1 MHLFRLIDTDGQ
13 DVREGD
19 PGDVAVRGPTL
30 FSGYWNADETNARDF
45 RDGWFH
51 MGDVF
56 AARSDGRYQYV
67 DRIKH
72 LIKTGAENVRASC
85 SPSPHSSQPARPVAG
100 RVNAATPRQSRSQAA
115 SRRVPIARRRLVPWR
130 RASRARRGQQVGPSS
145 ALAAPAFEAR
155 PGCVD
160 HGSRSEDHALELQ

>member
-85 SPSPHSSQPARPVAG
+85 SP
-100 RVNAATPRQSRSQAA
+100 T
-115 SRRVPIARRRLVPWR
+115 
-130 RASRARRGQQVGPSS
+130 RASWKRCRPQAR
-145 ALAAPAFEAR
+145 
-155 PGCVD
+155 
-160 HGSRSEDHALELQ
+160 